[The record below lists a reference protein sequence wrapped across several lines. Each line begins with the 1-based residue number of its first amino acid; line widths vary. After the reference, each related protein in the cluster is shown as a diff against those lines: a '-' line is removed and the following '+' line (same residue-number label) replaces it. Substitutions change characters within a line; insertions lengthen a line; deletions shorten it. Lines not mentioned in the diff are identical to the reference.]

1 MGAAIARRHYHEYNW
16 IHHGLVHGEG
26 TRDNHYTARVD
37 SPWLSTNDY
46 NRDHFRAWWHEC
58 RGIAGVDQDG
68 HLDGHTQYAHNF
80 YAEPC
85 KLSNAR

>member
-1 MGAAIARRHYHEYNW
+1 
-16 IHHGLVHGEG
+16 
-26 TRDNHYTARVD
+26 
-37 SPWLSTNDY
+37 LSTNDY
-46 NRDHFRAWWHEC
+46 NRDHFRPWWHEC